1 MDNQA
6 VEPRRNNQAQNETL
20 SLENII
26 MPSGIRIK
34 NDGTDQLLIDKD
46 SSLLLKKIQSIER
59 Q

>member
-26 MPSGIRIK
+26 MPSGIKIK
-34 NDGTDQLLIDKD
+34 NDGTGQLLIDNHL
-46 SSLLLKKIQSIER
+46 SLFVKQNISNP
-59 Q
+59 